1 MSFRCRGCLS
11 VDHKVILDLGN
22 HSLSDF
28 KNDFE
33 KPKSFPLVLVKCSTC
48 NLAQLSLT
56 VSRELMYSDSYGYRS
71 SVNEMIRTNL
81 LNIVK
86 KSNQLNS
93 NAKNWLDIACNDG
106 TLLSYVSPSLYRVGV
121 DPVLKFREESS
132 KYANLIISD
141 FFPTDKIKDELKFDI
156 ISTISMFYDID
167 EPREFIKHIKNLLQ
181 SRGIWV
187 VQQNYLLDMLR
198 KNSYD
203 NICHEHLTYYSLRTF
218 KSILNDFDLDIF
230 ELFRD
235 DINGGS
241 LCTFICHKGDYDIS
255 DNVHT
260 LAEEELEF
268 GLNSEEVYLEF
279 ADRVKILTKSLN
291 NLLVELKDL
300 DKKVFIY
307 GASTRGSTIWQA
319 SGMNSDLISYAVER
333 QESKVGKIYSALG
346 IPIISEAEMR
356 SLKPDFLLIGPWYLS
371 PAFAIREEKYL
382 SEGGKFIIPLPEI
395 KIFEAKANY

>member
-1 MSFRCRGCLS
+1 MSFRCRGCLG

-22 HSLSDF
+22 HCLSDF

-33 KPKSFPLVLVKCSTC
+33 KPKSYPLVLVKCSTC

-56 VSRELMYSDSYGYRS
+56 VNRELMYSDSYGYRS

-86 KSNQLNS
+86 KSIKLNS

-121 DPVLKFREESS
+121 DPVRKFREESS

-141 FFPTDKIKDELKFDI
+141 FFPTNELNDEMKFDI

-167 EPREFIKHIKNLLQ
+167 KPRDFIKRIKNLLQ
-181 SRGIWV
+181 PRGIWV
-187 VQQNYLLDMLR
+187 VQQNYLLDMLK

-203 NICHEHLTYYSLRTF
+203 NICHEHLTYYSLQTF
-218 KSILNDFDLDIF
+218 KSILNDFDLEIF

-241 LCTFICHKGDYDIS
+241 LCTFICHKGDYGIK
-255 DNVHT
+255 DNVHA
-260 LAEEELEF
+260 LDAEELEF
-268 GLNSEEVYLEF
+268 GLNSERVYLEF
-279 ADRVKILTKSLN
+279 ADRVTILTKSLN
-291 NLLVELKDL
+291 KLLVELKDSN
-300 DKKVFIY
+300 KKAFIY

-319 SGMNSDLISYAVER
+319 SSINNELISYAVER
-333 QESKVGKIYSALG
+333 QESKVGKIYSAIG
-346 IPIISEAEMR
+346 VPIISEEEMR

-371 PAFAIREEKYL
+371 PAFAIREKKYL

-395 KIFEAKANY
+395 EIFETKTNY